1 MGTSFRQDSTTVT
14 NISVIKDRE
23 VRLSV
28 LTPLKCEP
36 KMSCLSYIFFLC
48 LIEKSRKQMNQVF
61 LSNPSSPF
69 TLNLRTLLR
78 RKNCCCRPRNPDALK
93 RGTALCSVTLTLS
106 VTHHPWVPGA

>member
-1 MGTSFRQDSTTVT
+1 MGTSFRQDSTTVM

-48 LIEKSRKQMNQVF
+48 LIEKSRKH
-61 LSNPSSPF
+61 
-69 TLNLRTLLR
+69 
-78 RKNCCCRPRNPDALK
+78 K
-93 RGTALCSVTLTLS
+93 
-106 VTHHPWVPGA
+106 

>member
-36 KMSCLSYIFFLC
+36 KMSCLSYIFF
-48 LIEKSRKQMNQVF
+48 SVPNRKKQKTQMNQVF
-61 LSNPSSPF
+61 LSNPSLPF

-93 RGTALCSVTLTLS
+93 RGTALCCVSL
-106 VTHHPWVPGA
+106 

>member
-1 MGTSFRQDSTTVT
+1 MKGEPSPWTETKIRRPPCLTREDLLSDPDEEGERMGTSFRQDSTSVT

-48 LIEKSRKQMNQVF
+48 LIEKSRKH
-61 LSNPSSPF
+61 
-69 TLNLRTLLR
+69 
-78 RKNCCCRPRNPDALK
+78 K
-93 RGTALCSVTLTLS
+93 
-106 VTHHPWVPGA
+106 